1 MYPNKNIVA
10 SGGYRLAVAALV
22 LCCTLF
28 IPCTVLAAIGD
39 TLATLNVT
47 RLLQPAPNVLEF
59 DLRLSRD
66 SDEWEKWANGT
77 YQLTL
82 QGVDL
87 DQCKVEVLPN
97 TSDLDLSAYTIAD
110 SVLKQR
116 MSITILGPDEYWQCA
131 AVDRDTGIRLGRF
144 RVTAPTGSVLPT
156 QLEWAQPYS
165 RYQANG
171 YKLSTDSLPWNTSH
185 DNIEMLG
192 RLRFLADSLHVPEF
206 LLKNFTAKYIGDK
219 RVLLCWE
226 TQSEAY
232 NKGFVLRR
240 GIQPLGDAAND
251 YSNVQFEEIARYTE
265 YPDLLGAGMSYDG
278 HSYCFVDTVPYRE
291 ETYVYQLLYE
301 NFVGS
306 DVALD
311 TASVFVPV
319 SVIAFAQANPNPFRD
334 QTVVDYILD
343 DRVRLSCKVY
353 DPNGREVAV
362 LLDNVILPIGK
373 YNVRFEAPAV
383 ASQGLYDVVFI
394 AYPVDDP
401 SVELSTAVVKLQLI
415 R

>member
-1 MYPNKNIVA
+1 MYRNKNIIA
-10 SGGYRLAVAALV
+10 SGVYRFCTAVLV
-22 LCCTLF
+22 LCC
-28 IPCTVLAAIGD
+28 VLCVRATALPVPDD

-47 RLLQPAPNVLEF
+47 RLLQPQPNTLEF

-66 SDEWEKWANGT
+66 SDLWEKWANGT
-77 YQLTL
+77 FQLTL
-82 QGVDL
+82 PGVDL
-87 DQCKVEVLPN
+87 DECTLEVIPN
-97 TSDLDLSAYTIAD
+97 TSDLDPANYIIAD
-110 SVLKQR
+110 STLKKR
-116 MSITILGPDEYWQCA
+116 MSITILGPDEFWQCA
-131 AVDRDTGIRLGRF
+131 AIDRDTGIRLGRF
-144 RVTAPTGSVLPT
+144 RITAPVGIVLPT
-156 QLEWAQPYS
+156 SLAWAQPYN

-171 YKLSTDSLPWNTSH
+171 FKISADSLPWNAEQ

-192 RLRFLADSLHVPEF
+192 RLRFLADSLRVPEF
-206 LLKNFTAKYIGDK
+206 FLKYFTAKYIGDR

-226 TQSEAY
+226 TRSEAY

-240 GIQPLGDAAND
+240 GIRPFGDAADD
-251 YSNVQFEEIARYTE
+251 YSQVYFEEVARYTE
-265 YPDLLGAGMSYDG
+265 HPDLQGLGMSYDG
-278 HSYCFVDTVPYRE
+278 KSYCYVDTVPFRDE
-291 ETYVYQLLYE
+291 EYVYQLLYE
-301 NFVGS
+301 NYVGA
-306 DVALD
+306 DIALD
-311 TASVFVPV
+311 TASVIVPS

-343 DRVRLSCKVY
+343 DRVTLSCKVY
-353 DPNGREVAV
+353 DPNGKEVAV

>member
-1 MYPNKNIVA
+1 MYRNRNIIA
-10 SGGYRLAVAALV
+10 SGVYRLYAAVLV
-22 LCCTLF
+22 LCCVVF
-28 IPCTVLAAIGD
+28 IPCTAVSVPDD

-47 RLLQPAPNVLEF
+47 RLLQPEPNVLEF
-59 DLRLSRD
+59 DLRLLRD
-66 SDEWEKWANGT
+66 SDQWEKWANGT
-77 YQLTL
+77 FQLTL
-82 QGVDL
+82 PGVNL
-87 DQCKVEVLPN
+87 DECTVEVVPN
-97 TSDLDLSAYTIAD
+97 TSDLDLTNYIIAD
-110 SVLKQR
+110 STLMQR

-131 AVDRDTGIRLGRF
+131 AIDRDTGIRLGRF
-144 RVTAPTGSVLPT
+144 RVVAPQGTVLPT
-156 QLEWAQPYS
+156 NLAWAQPYN

-171 YKLSTDSLPWNTSH
+171 FKIATDSLPWHGSH

-192 RLRFLADSLHVPEF
+192 RLRFLADSLNVPEF
-206 LLKNFTAKYIGDK
+206 FLKYFTAKYIGDR

-226 TQSEAY
+226 TRSEAY

-240 GIQPLGDAAND
+240 GIRPFGDAATD
-251 YSNVQFEEIARYTE
+251 YSNVQFEEVARYTDH
-265 YPDLLGAGMSYDG
+265 PDLQGLGMSYDG
-278 HSYCFVDTVPYRE
+278 KAYCYTDTVPFRDE
-291 ETYVYQLLYE
+291 EYVYELLYE
-301 NFVGS
+301 NYVG
-306 DVALD
+306 DDIALD
-311 TASVFVPV
+311 TATVIVPS

-343 DRVRLSCKVY
+343 DRVTLSCKVY
-353 DPNGREVAV
+353 DPTGKEVAV